1 MQTFASTADPAASH
15 WPADGSRLDRLDK
28 RLSGPLFQ
36 LQLGARLE
44 VLLSVPGC
52 FFGMPAALAV
62 TPSLLAAAYS
72 GGVPPSHL
80 ALGAGVLLLAAWG
93 VVVIGESERLALALF
108 SMRACVVAPVV
119 GVWLVEVHEGFP
131 SAAKARA
138 HLMLLSLFCA
148 LVPTLVL
155 KKRTRRR
162 RPVVSEVEHLG
173 EASASAATRKSLRV
187 IPRLLSRDTNAAF
200 PSGDATGAAVV
211 AFALAGASTGHRR
224 AAVGLLVGACAGR
237 IYWHAH
243 HLLDVTVGAAIG
255 LAVSATVH
263 WALGGGAAWWHA
275 LGAEATLTAV
285 ALLVGT
291 HKNHGKDRAPEP
303 KAKKL

>member
-93 VVVIGESERLALALF
+93 VVVIGESERLALAL
-108 SMRACVVAPVV
+108 
-119 GVWLVEVHEGFP
+119 
-131 SAAKARA
+131 
-138 HLMLLSLFCA
+138 
-148 LVPTLVL
+148 
-155 KKRTRRR
+155 
-162 RPVVSEVEHLG
+162 
-173 EASASAATRKSLRV
+173 SLRAEKK
-187 IPRLLSRDTNAAF
+187 RLLSELEKRLDQ
-200 PSGDATGAAVV
+200 
-211 AFALAGASTGHRR
+211 R
-224 AAVGLLVGACAGR
+224 AARSRKAGK
-237 IYWHAH
+237 
-243 HLLDVTVGAAIG
+243 VV
-255 LAVSATVH
+255 
-263 WALGGGAAWWHA
+263 
-275 LGAEATLTAV
+275 
-285 ALLVGT
+285 
-291 HKNHGKDRAPEP
+291 K
-303 KAKKL
+303 